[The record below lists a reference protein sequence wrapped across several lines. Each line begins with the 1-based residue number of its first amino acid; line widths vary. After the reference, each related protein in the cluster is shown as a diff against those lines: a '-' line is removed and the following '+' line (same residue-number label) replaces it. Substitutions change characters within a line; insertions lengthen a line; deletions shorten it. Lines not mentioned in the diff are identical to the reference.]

1 MFFEAVLLGLLLLY
15 LKQVILSTQ
24 RTTMENSFGKN
35 IIPLNEKERLAALHR
50 YQILKDL
57 PQGYF
62 SNLAQIV
69 ARTFDT
75 PIALVSLVD
84 EKSVLFPGN
93 VGMEGIPAAPRGI
106 SLCSL
111 AVLDDHP
118 TVFEDALEEPCLL
131 TNPLVTGNFGLR
143 FYAGA
148 PITTPDG
155 YAIGTVC
162 VVDKEPRAFNEKDRE
177 LLQYF
182 ATVAMQDIEHR
193 IQTLNVKV
201 TGGEKTRAE
210 VKAASRI

>member
-1 MFFEAVLLGLLLLY
+1 VFLKAVLETASLMIKSGITNQY
-15 LKQVILSTQ
+15 STHH
-24 RTTMENSFGKN
+24 MENSFGKN
-35 IIPLNEKERLAALHR
+35 IIPYNEKGRLAALHR

-69 ARTFDT
+69 ARTFAT

-84 EKSVLFPGN
+84 EKRVLFPGN
-93 VGMEGIPAAPRGI
+93 VGMEGTTEAPRGI

-111 AVLDDHP
+111 AVLDDNP
-118 TVFEDALEEPCLL
+118 TVFENALEEPCLL
-131 TNPLVTGNFGLR
+131 TNPLVTGSFGLR

-148 PITTPDG
+148 PITTADG

-162 VVDKEPRAFNEKDRE
+162 VVDKEPRVFTEKDRE

-193 IQTLNVKV
+193 MQTLHVKV
-201 TGGEKTRAE
+201 TAG
-210 VKAASRI
+210 

>member
-1 MFFEAVLLGLLLLY
+1 MKNY
-15 LKQVILSTQ
+15 
-24 RTTMENSFGKN
+24 FGKD
-35 IIPLNEKERLAALHR
+35 IIPYNEAERLAALHR
-50 YQILKDL
+50 YQVMRDL

-69 ARTFDT
+69 ARTFAT

-84 EKSVLFPGN
+84 KESVHFPGN
-93 VGMEGIPAAPRGI
+93 VGMETTKEVSRGL

-111 AVLDDHP
+111 AILDDDP
-118 TVFEDALEEPCLL
+118 TVFPNALEEPCLL

-162 VVDKEPRAFNEKDRE
+162 VVDREPREFSERDRE

-182 ATVAMQDIEHR
+182 ASIAMQDIEHR
-193 IQTLNVKV
+193 MQTLDLNVK
-201 TGGEKTRAE
+201 
-210 VKAASRI
+210 ASF